1 MACLGWGVIRRKC
14 SGSWQSTRRLLR
26 RRISTRVQ
34 WGLGLMRLDELTRAD
49 WVTERD
55 DLFCQS
61 VVLALSSAIPD
72 NQAFHGV
79 LTAWRLVQVA
89 RQLACF
95 G

>member
-1 MACLGWGVIRRKC
+1 
-14 SGSWQSTRRLLR
+14 
-26 RRISTRVQ
+26 
-34 WGLGLMRLDELTRAD
+34 MRLDELTRAD